1 MVKKLL
7 LIAATIFALGVPL
20 LLAPAAWGAITGTPP
35 DTGTVGTAYSYTFT
49 ASGVP
54 APTFT
59 VSSGSLP
66 AGLTLGSAGVL
77 AGIPTSPGTSTYT
90 VTASNGTTPAATTA
104 PLTLTIA
111 AAPVAPAFTAS
122 SPPDTGTVG
131 TAYSYTFTA
140 SGIPAPT
147 FTVSS
152 GSLPAGLTLSSA
164 GVLAGTPTSPGVSTY
179 TVTASNGT
187 TPAATTAPLTLT
199 ITAAPVAPAFT
210 ASTPPDTGT
219 VGTAYSYT
227 FTASGVP
234 GPAFA
239 VSSGSLPAGLNLNS
253 FGVLSGTPTSPG
265 TSTFIVTTGRACGCR
280 LWNYVGPTA
289 STGLLTL
296 TINSAQAAPAGT
308 PLASAPV
315 TPAPV
320 GAAQVGS
327 LAQTGQN
334 TVTPL
339 IGGTVMVMLG
349 FAFTLLASRRR
360 SQPRR

>member
-49 ASGVP
+49 ASG
-54 APTFT
+54 
-59 VSSGSLP
+59 
-66 AGLTLGSAGVL
+66 
-77 AGIPTSPGTSTYT
+77 
-90 VTASNGTTPAATTA
+90 
-104 PLTLTIA
+104 
-111 AAPVAPAFTAS
+111 
-122 SPPDTGTVG
+122 
-131 TAYSYTFTA
+131 
-140 SGIPAPT
+140 IPAPT
-147 FTVSS
+147 
-152 GSLPAGLTLSSA
+152 
-164 GVLAGTPTSPGVSTY
+164 
-179 TVTASNGT
+179 
-187 TPAATTAPLTLT
+187 
-199 ITAAPVAPAFT
+199 
-210 ASTPPDTGT
+210 
-219 VGTAYSYT
+219 
-227 FTASGVP
+227 
-234 GPAFA
+234 FA

-296 TINSAQAAPAGT
+296 TINSAQAAPVGT

-315 TPAPV
+315 TPAAV

>member
-35 DTGTVGTAYSYTFT
+35 NTGTVGTAYSYTFT

-54 APTFT
+54 APTF
-59 VSSGSLP
+59 
-66 AGLTLGSAGVL
+66 A
-77 AGIPTSPGTSTYT
+77 
-90 VTASNGTTPAATTA
+90 
-104 PLTLTIA
+104 
-111 AAPVAPAFTAS
+111 
-122 SPPDTGTVG
+122 
-131 TAYSYTFTA
+131 
-140 SGIPAPT
+140 
-147 FTVSS
+147 VSS

-164 GVLAGTPTSPGVSTY
+164 GVLA
-179 TVTASNGT
+179 
-187 TPAATTAPLTLT
+187 
-199 ITAAPVAPAFT
+199 
-210 ASTPPDTGT
+210 
-219 VGTAYSYT
+219 
-227 FTASGVP
+227 
-234 GPAFA
+234 
-239 VSSGSLPAGLNLNS
+239 
-253 FGVLSGTPTSPG
+253 GTPTSPG

-296 TINSAQAAPAGT
+296 TINSAQAAPVGT

-315 TPAPV
+315 TPAPVGAAQV

>member
-35 DTGTVGTAYSYTFT
+35 NTGTVGTAYSYTFT

-54 APTFT
+54 APTF
-59 VSSGSLP
+59 
-66 AGLTLGSAGVL
+66 A
-77 AGIPTSPGTSTYT
+77 
-90 VTASNGTTPAATTA
+90 
-104 PLTLTIA
+104 
-111 AAPVAPAFTAS
+111 
-122 SPPDTGTVG
+122 
-131 TAYSYTFTA
+131 
-140 SGIPAPT
+140 
-147 FTVSS
+147 VSS

-187 TPAATTAPLTLT
+187 TPAATTGPLTLT
-199 ITAAPVAPAFT
+199 SAAAPVAPVFI

-320 GAAQVGS
+320 GAAQVGAAQVGS